1 MSLLEKVV
9 YHPFP
14 LRSRTLAT
22 EQTSS
27 NQQMHTSVLITKAGA
42 RSGS

>member
-1 MSLLEKVV
+1 MSLPEKVV

-14 LRSRTLAT
+14 LLSRTLAT

-27 NQQMHTSVLITKAGA
+27 NQHMRSSVLIKKAGA